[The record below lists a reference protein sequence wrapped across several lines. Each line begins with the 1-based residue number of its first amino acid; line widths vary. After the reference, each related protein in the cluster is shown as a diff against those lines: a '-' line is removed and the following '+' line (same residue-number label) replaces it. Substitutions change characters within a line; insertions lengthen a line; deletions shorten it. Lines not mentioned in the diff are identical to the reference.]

1 MTALPVTTTTAASSK
16 ARSNPTSDHFLKLL
30 PAVQAHARNKF
41 RNLRDL
47 DREEA
52 IAEAT
57 AAAYLNFDIAVRHD
71 KANTVTPGT
80 LSRFAV
86 LHVKAGRH
94 VGGSQDRKRDV
105 LSRLA
110 QRRNGFRV
118 YSLPLRDSQSFN
130 CMTAPDQPVWREHL
144 LHDRRTLPS
153 DQAAFRIDW
162 SKFLAGQS
170 DRTRRTLA
178 MLAEGYKQN
187 EVADRLGVTPA
198 AVCQRIK
205 KARRE
210 WQNFQEVEAEDA
222 SRTPAAGGRRG
233 PGADDLPGGVIRRRT
248 PPRPA
253 RTGRRSA
260 KAEIGKRN
268 SLSAREI

>member
-1 MTALPVTTTTAASSK
+1 MTALPLTNTTAAASSK
-16 ARSNPTSDHFLKLL
+16 ARSNATSDHFLKLL
-30 PAVQAHARNKF
+30 PAVQMHAMNQF
-41 RNLRDL
+41 RYLPDV

-57 AAAYLNFDIAVRHD
+57 AAALLNYRIAERHD
-71 KANTVTPGT
+71 KADTVTPGT

-94 VGGSQDRKRDV
+94 VGGSQDRRKDV
-105 LSRLA
+105 LSRSA
-110 QRRNGFRV
+110 QRRNRFRV
-118 YSLPLRDSQSFN
+118 YSLPIRNSQSFN

-153 DQAAFRIDW
+153 DQAAFRVDW

-178 MLAEGYKQN
+178 MLAAGYKQN

-198 AVCQRIK
+198 AVCQRIR

-210 WQNFQEVEAEDA
+210 WQNSQQIESDDTRAQAPSALQPV
-222 SRTPAAGGRRG
+222 SLLRR
-233 PGADDLPGGVIRRRT
+233 
-248 PPRPA
+248 PR
-253 RTGRRSA
+253 
-260 KAEIGKRN
+260 
-268 SLSAREI
+268 L

>member
-1 MTALPVTTTTAASSK
+1 MNQFRYLPDV
-16 ARSNPTSDHFLKLL
+16 
-30 PAVQAHARNKF
+30 
-41 RNLRDL
+41 

-57 AAAYLNFDIAVRHD
+57 AAALLNFRIAERHD
-71 KANTVTPGT
+71 KADTVTPGT

-170 DRTRRTLA
+170 DRTRCTLA
-178 MLAEGYKQN
+178 MLADGYMQT
-187 EVADRLGVTPA
+187 EVAERLNVTPPA
-198 AVCQRIK
+198 ICQRIR

-210 WQNFQEVEAEDA
+210 WENLQEVEVDDT
-222 SRTPAAGGRRG
+222 SRTPAAGRACTCSG
-233 PGADDLPGGVIRRRT
+233 
-248 PPRPA
+248 
-253 RTGRRSA
+253 
-260 KAEIGKRN
+260 
-268 SLSAREI
+268 

>member
-118 YSLPLRDSQSFN
+118 YSLPLRDSRSFN

-187 EVADRLGVTPA
+187 EVADRLGVTPP

-210 WQNFQEVEAEDA
+210 WQNFQRVE
-222 SRTPAAGGRRG
+222 P
-233 PGADDLPGGVIRRRT
+233 DDTRAQAP
-248 PPRPA
+248 
-253 RTGRRSA
+253 
-260 KAEIGKRN
+260 
-268 SLSAREI
+268 SARYPVP

>member
-1 MTALPVTTTTAASSK
+1 MSTLPLTHT
-16 ARSNPTSDHFLKLL
+16 TSDRFLKLL

-41 RNLRDL
+41 RKLPDV

-57 AAAYLNFDIAVRHD
+57 AAALLNFRIAERHG
-71 KANTVTPGT
+71 KAKSVTPGT
-80 LSRFAV
+80 LARFAV
-86 LHVKAGRH
+86 LHVRNGRH

-105 LSRLA
+105 MSKLA
-110 QRRNGFRV
+110 QRSNRFRV
-118 YSLPLRDSQSFN
+118 YSLPTRDSQSFN

-178 MLAEGYKQN
+178 MLAAGYKQN

-198 AVCQRIK
+198 AVCQRIR

-210 WQNFQEVEAEDA
+210 WQNFQEVE
-222 SRTPAAGGRRG
+222 P
-233 PGADDLPGGVIRRRT
+233 DDTRAQAP
-248 PPRPA
+248 
-253 RTGRRSA
+253 SA
-260 KAEIGKRN
+260 LQPIP
-268 SLSAREI
+268 